1 MQLDHLVS
9 AVRHQ
14 LSEEDRRLLRA
25 ACTPSREEAYDEAFD
40 RVLERL
46 RGQLETTLPGRAA
59 H

>member
-25 ACTPSREEAYDEAFD
+25 ACTPSREEAYDELFD

-46 RGQLETTLPGRAA
+46 KGQLDANVTERAT